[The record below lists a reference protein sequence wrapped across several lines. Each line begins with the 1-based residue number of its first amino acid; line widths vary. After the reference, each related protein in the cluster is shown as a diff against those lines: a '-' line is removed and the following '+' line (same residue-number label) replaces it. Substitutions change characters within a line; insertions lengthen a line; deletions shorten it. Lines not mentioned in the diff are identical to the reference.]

1 MSTRRSGPGK
11 TFLFGFT
18 LAVAAATVI
27 LLPCPTAAQAVSG
40 VISGNVADPQG
51 QVIPGATL
59 TIVSE
64 ATNDARVTVSD
75 GNGSFQV
82 TNLQPGSYTVRV
94 EMPSFRTLERK
105 NVVLSAGERLS
116 VGTLT
121 LDIGSLGE
129 TVVVEAR
136 GTQVNVAETQHSGL
150 ITSRQIEQVQVL
162 GRDVTSIMRLLP
174 GVRYENTVDSLGM
187 SFGTDV
193 PNVGGARR
201 DWSNVIVDGVVA
213 NEVGASNLMAQQINL
228 DAIAEVRVLLNS
240 YRAEYGRA
248 GGGQVQIVSKSGT
261 SNYHGNLY
269 YYGRNEALNATD
281 FFVNRANA
289 KKPRYR
295 FNTYGANLGGPVP
308 KLDKKLFFFY
318 SLEAPLVSRP
328 GQLRNWTMPTAAEM
342 SGDFSQTLDSQG
354 RLINIKDPL
363 REGACNAVTGGPGC
377 FPGNIIPAARIN
389 SNGRALLNMLP
400 RANNFDRTFTQGQFN
415 YSTQENAENPK
426 MNNVVRVDWRPS
438 SNDSLYFTFKDW
450 YSDQRGSEI
459 TAGPAKWGFF
469 NTHYLNTDR
478 GVSANYAKIIRSNLV
493 LDTDFGTRQQTEQFY
508 PLTQGDWDRINRDN
522 VGFTVGQFHPELN
535 PRNVIPKVNF
545 NVPNSP
551 NFTFDNRLVDEGQAW
566 LTSIRTNLT
575 WIKGNHSFKGGYYFE
590 QSRNSEGNGGVGAGP
605 WAGEFTFNTDTSNP
619 FDTNYSYANAL
630 LGTFREYREI
640 DAFSEVKGKR
650 YISEFYLQDT
660 WKASPRITLDYGVR
674 FLWYTPWYSTQP
686 AAVFVPERYDP
697 AKAPR
702 LYQPARINNTNV
714 AFDPVT
720 GQTLANVF
728 VGSFVPGTGDRYN
741 GMVSS
746 SDPNYPRGFRDNQ
759 GIEPEPR
766 LGFAWDLTGDGK
778 TAVHSSVG
786 LYHNPHVN
794 ANGMDA
800 MARNP
805 PAQNTPSINYGTMDT
820 LLAAGAQGAFSNR
833 PSDVFGVERDAKTP
847 KSYNYSVGVQRDIG
861 WGTVI
866 DVTYAGFQM
875 RNAEMATSINAVPDG
890 ARFLDVNPQN
900 ANPQNPTAAKPAEFL
915 RPYLGYQNI
924 TIREHFGTGTYNSL
938 QVQLNRRYIRGLQFA
953 VAYTF
958 GKTVTDGTNGNP
970 PGFNTLRTQT
980 FWNEGPST
988 STQLHNLV
996 INYTWDVPNGSGLW
1010 NNLLTRGLL
1019 DGWQLSGDTAF
1030 VSGDW
1035 AGGATPAGAN
1045 ISLSTTDNFNFTG
1058 GDVAARPN
1066 VRGNGL
1072 CTNGNC
1078 DPTPGGSGSYFDV
1091 SAYSRPSGR
1100 GDIGNAPASYYRMPK
1115 IVLSNMSI
1123 FKNFQWGGGKRI
1135 QFRWEAYNVFNQ
1147 VNWDMLN
1154 TNAQFNSDGLQVNA
1168 AFGQAT
1174 RARAP
1179 RVMQGAIRF
1188 SF

>member
-1 MSTRRSGPGK
+1 
-11 TFLFGFT
+11 
-18 LAVAAATVI
+18 
-27 LLPCPTAAQAVSG
+27 
-40 VISGNVADPQG
+40 
-51 QVIPGATL
+51 
-59 TIVSE
+59 
-64 ATNDARVTVSD
+64 
-75 GNGSFQV
+75 
-82 TNLQPGSYTVRV
+82 
-94 EMPSFRTLERK
+94 
-105 NVVLSAGERLS
+105 
-116 VGTLT
+116 
-121 LDIGSLGE
+121 
-129 TVVVEAR
+129 
-136 GTQVNVAETQHSGL
+136 
-150 ITSRQIEQVQVL
+150 
-162 GRDVTSIMRLLP
+162 
-174 GVRYENTVDSLGM
+174 M

-228 DAIAEVRVLLNS
+228 DAISEVRVLLNS

-248 GGGQVQIVSKSGT
+248 GGGQVQIVSKGGT

-308 KLDKKLFFFY
+308 KVENKLFFFY

-328 GQLRNWTMPTAAEM
+328 GPLRNWTMPTDREM
-342 SGDFSQTLDSQG
+342 QGDFSQTLDAQG

-363 REGACNAVTGGPGC
+363 RSGACNAVSGGPGC
-377 FPGNIIPAARIN
+377 FPGNIIPADRIN

-400 RANNFDRTFTQGQFN
+400 RANNFNRNFTQGQYN
-415 YSTQENAENPK
+415 YSTQENADNPK
-426 MNNVVRVDWRPS
+426 MNNIVRVDYRPTAS
-438 SNDSLYFTFKDW
+438 DSMYFTFKDW

-493 LDTDFGTRQQTEQFY
+493 LDSDFGIRQQTEQFY
-508 PLTQGDWDRINRDN
+508 PLTQGDWDRINRAN
-522 VGFTVGQFHPELN
+522 VGFNLGQFHPELN

-545 NVPNSP
+545 NVPSSP
-551 NFTFDNRLVDEGQAW
+551 NFTFDNRLVDQGEAW
-566 LTSIRTNLT
+566 LTSLRTNLT
-575 WIKGNHSFKGGYYFE
+575 WIRGNHSMKAGYYFE
-590 QSRNSEGNGGVGAGP
+590 LSQNSEGSGGVGAGP

-660 WKASPRITLDYGVR
+660 WKANRRLTFDYGVR

-686 AAVFVPERYDP
+686 AAVFVPERYDRSR
-697 AKAPR
+697 APR
-702 LYQPARINNTNV
+702 LYEPAVVNGANV
-714 AFDPVT
+714 ALDPVT
-720 GQTLANVF
+720 GQTRPNVF
-728 VGSFVPGTGDRYN
+728 VGTFVPGTGDRYN
-741 GMVSS
+741 GMVSNT
-746 SDPNYPRGFRDNQ
+746 DPDYPKGFRDNQ

-766 LGFAWDLTGDGK
+766 LGVAWDITGDSK
-778 TAVHSSVG
+778 MAMHASVG

-794 ANGMDA
+794 ANGLDA

-805 PAQNTPSINYGTMDT
+805 PAQNTPSIFYGTMDT
-820 LLAAGAQGAFSNR
+820 LLGVGAQGAFSNR
-833 PSDVFGVERDAKTP
+833 PSDVFGIERDAKTP
-847 KSYNYSVGVQRDIG
+847 KSYNYSIGIQREIG
-861 WGTVI
+861 WGTVL

-875 RNAEMATSINAVPDG
+875 RNAEMATSINSVPDG

-900 ANPQNPTAAKPAEFL
+900 ANPQNPTAAKASEFL
-915 RPYLGYQNI
+915 RPYYGYQNI
-924 TIREHFGTGTYNSL
+924 TIREHFGTGSYNSL
-938 QVQLNRRYIRGLQFA
+938 QMQLNRRYINGLQFA
-953 VAYTF
+953 INYTLA
-958 GKTVTDGTNGNP
+958 KTVTDGTNGNP
-970 PGFNTLRTQT
+970 PGFNSIRPQT

-988 STQLHNLV
+988 STQWHNLV
-996 INYTWDVPNGSGLW
+996 INYTWDVPNGSRMM
-1010 NNLLTRGLL
+1010 NHAITRGLL

-1035 AGGATPAGAN
+1035 AGGATPGGAN

-1066 VRGNGL
+1066 VAGNGR
-1072 CTNGNC
+1072 CTSGNC
-1078 DPTPGGSGSYFDV
+1078 DPRPGQGSYFD
-1091 SAYSRPSGR
+1091 AAAFSRPAGR
-1100 GDIGNAPASYYRMPK
+1100 GDIGNAPAVFYRMPK
-1115 IVLSNMSI
+1115 ITLTNMSI
-1123 FKNFQWGGGKRI
+1123 FKNFQLGGGKRI

-1147 VNWDMLN
+1147 VMFDQLN
-1154 TNAQFNSDGLQVNA
+1154 TTAQFNPEGQQVNA
-1168 AFGQAT
+1168 AFGQGT
-1174 RARAP
+1174 RTRAP
-1179 RVMQGAIRF
+1179 RIMQGAIRF
-1188 SF
+1188 AF

>member
-1 MSTRRSGPGK
+1 MSRSRSALWQVLVGA
-11 TFLFGFT
+11 
-18 LAVAAATVI
+18 LALTAAAT
-27 LLPCPTAAQAVSG
+27 LPRPVHAQAVTG
-40 VISGNVADPQG
+40 TISGAVTDQQG
-51 QVIPGATL
+51 QIVPGATL
-59 TIVSE
+59 TIINQANNDVRVS
-64 ATNDARVTVSD
+64 VSD
-75 GNGSFQV
+75 ERGNFQV
-82 TNLQPGSYTVRV
+82 TNLQPNTYTVKV
-94 EMPSFRTLERK
+94 EMPGFRTLERK
-105 NVVLSAGERLS
+105 NVVLSAGERFS
-116 VGTLT
+116 VGTLVLEVGT
-121 LDIGSLGE
+121 VGE
-129 TVVVEAR
+129 TVIVEAR
-136 GTQVNVAETQHSGL
+136 GSQVNVAETQHAGV
-150 ITSRQIEQVQVL
+150 ITARQIEQVQVL

-248 GGGQVQIVSKSGT
+248 GGGQVQIVSKAGT
-261 SNYHGNLY
+261 SQYHGNLY
-269 YYGRNEALNATD
+269 YYGRHESLNATD
-281 FFVNRANA
+281 FFVNRAGA
-289 KKPRYR
+289 EKPRYR

-308 KLDKKLFFFY
+308 KMGSKLFFFY
-318 SLEAPLVSRP
+318 SMEAPLVSRP
-328 GQLRNWTMPTAAEM
+328 GPLRNWTMPTDREM
-342 SGDFSQTLDSQG
+342 QGDFSQTLDSQG

-363 REGACNAVTGGPGC
+363 RDGACNAVSGGPGC
-377 FPGNIIPAARIN
+377 FTGNIIPANRIN
-389 SNGRALLNMLP
+389 ANGRALLNMLP
-400 RANNFDRTFTQGQFN
+400 RANNFDRSFTQGQFN

-426 MNNVVRVDWRPS
+426 LNNIVRVDWRPTTD
-438 SNDSLYFTFKDW
+438 DSFYFTFKDW

-478 GVSANYAKIIRSNLV
+478 GVSANYTKIIKANLV
-493 LDTDFGTRQQTEQFY
+493 LDSDFGVRQQTEQFY
-508 PLTQGDWDRINRDN
+508 PLTDGDWQRINRDN

-545 NVPNSP
+545 NVPNAP

-575 WIKGNHSFKGGYYFE
+575 WIKGSHSLKGGFYFE
-590 QSRNSEGNGGVGAGP
+590 QSRNSEGSGGVGAGP

-619 FDTNYSYANAL
+619 VETNYSYANAL

-660 WKASPRITLDYGVR
+660 WKATRRLTFDYGVR

-697 AKAPR
+697 ARAPR
-702 LYQPARINNTNV
+702 LYEPARVNGVNV
-714 AFDPVT
+714 AQDPVT
-720 GQTLANVF
+720 GQTLPNVF

-741 GMVSS
+741 GMVANA
-746 SDPNYPRGFRDNQ
+746 DPDYPKGFRDNQ
-759 GIEPEPR
+759 GVEPEPR
-766 LGFAWDLTGDGK
+766 LGLAWDLTGDSK
-778 TAVHSSVG
+778 MALHASVG

-794 ANGMDA
+794 ANGLDA

-805 PAQNTPSINYGTMDT
+805 PAQNTPSIFYGTLDT

-847 KSYNYSVGVQRDIG
+847 KSYNYSVGVQREVG
-861 WGTVI
+861 WGTVL

-875 RNAEMATSINAVPDG
+875 RNAEMASSINSVPDG
-890 ARFLDVNPQN
+890 ARFLDINPQN
-900 ANPQNPTAAKPAEFL
+900 ANPQNPTTAKPAEFL
-915 RPYLGYQNI
+915 RPYKGYQNI
-924 TIREHFGTGTYNSL
+924 TIREHFGTGSYNSL
-938 QVQLNRRYIRGLQFA
+938 QVQLNRRYINGLQFA
-953 VAYTF
+953 VAYTIA
-958 GKTVTDGTNGNP
+958 KTITDGTSGNP
-970 PGFNTLRTQT
+970 PGYNTLRPGAA
-980 FWNEGPST
+980 WNEGPST
-988 STQLHNLV
+988 STQLHNFLV
-996 INYTWDVPNGSGLW
+996 SYTWDVPNGSRMW
-1010 NNLLTRGLL
+1010 NNALMRGLL

-1035 AGGATPAGAN
+1035 AGAG
-1045 ISLSTTDNFNFTG
+1045 LSTTDNFNFTG

-1066 VRGNGL
+1066 VTGNGL
-1072 CTNGNC
+1072 CTSGNC
-1078 DPTPGGSGSYFDV
+1078 EATPNGGGSYFDW
-1091 SAYSRPSGR
+1091 SAFSRPSGR
-1100 GDIGNAPASYYRMPK
+1100 GDTGNAPVTFFRMPRLV
-1115 IVLSNMSI
+1115 ISNMSV
-1123 FKNFQWGGGKRI
+1123 FKNFQLGGGRRI

-1147 VNWDMLN
+1147 VNFDMLN
-1154 TNAQFNSDGLQVNA
+1154 TTAQFNPEGQQVNQ

-1179 RVMQGAIRF
+1179 RIMQGAIRF